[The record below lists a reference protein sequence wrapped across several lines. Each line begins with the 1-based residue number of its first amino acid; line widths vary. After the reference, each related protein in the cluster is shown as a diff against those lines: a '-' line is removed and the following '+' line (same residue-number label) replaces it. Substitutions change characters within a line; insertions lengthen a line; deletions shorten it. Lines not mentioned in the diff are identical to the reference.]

1 MSESATP
8 RPFEIRAATAA
19 DRGLALDLLR
29 RAFGESDDISQ
40 SPERWDWLFLRNT
53 ADVGLRYLVA
63 DAGGEL
69 AGQYPT
75 VPTRMQHRGRE
86 LVGLLPVD
94 IATNPDF
101 TRRGIFTTL
110 AKQLYDASASTA
122 PLVFGFPNV
131 NSSPG
136 YYGRL
141 GWVELRPY
149 PSLVRPL
156 GNFAPVVRT
165 ARPSLGGLAR
175 AGDVVARGV
184 LSSGWWSGLAG
195 GRSSRR
201 VERLTSFG
209 GWADTLWEANRGSLG
224 TCAIR
229 DARYLNW
236 RFCEGPYAYSIYGLV
251 RDGEP
256 EGFVVVTSHPWRGGH
271 VADLME
277 LAVLPGDE
285 AGARMLLT
293 TAILDAVERGAF
305 VLRAIVGPTHP
316 QRGQFKHLGFAR
328 LPRRFARQESFG
340 AAVLDGNAVNPNEVF
355 HIEDWYISGAD
366 LDFV

>member
-1 MSESATP
+1 MTDPAP
-8 RPFEIRAATAA
+8 RSYEIRTATAA
-19 DRGLALDLLR
+19 DGPLAIDLLK
-29 RAFGESDDISQ
+29 RAFGDADDVSQ
-40 SPERWDWLFLRNT
+40 SRERWEWLFLRNT

-94 IATNPDF
+94 IATNPSF

-110 AKQLYDASASTA
+110 AKQLYEASASTA
-122 PLVFGFPNV
+122 PLVFGFPNA

-141 GWVELRPY
+141 GWVELRPF

-156 GNFAPVVRT
+156 GNLEPVVRA

-175 AGDVVARGV
+175 AGDAVARRAI
-184 LSSGWWSGLAG
+184 SSGWWVGLG
-195 GRSSRR
+195 NHSSRR
-201 VERLTSFG
+201 VERIGAFG
-209 GWADTLWEANRGSLG
+209 DWVDTLWEANRASLG

-236 RFCEGPYAYSIYGLV
+236 RFCESPYPYSIHALI
-251 RDGEP
+251 RDREP
-256 EGFVVVTSHPWRGGH
+256 EGFVVVSSHAWRGGR

-277 LAVLPGDE
+277 LSVLPGDT
-285 AGARMLLT
+285 AGVRLLLT
-293 TAILDAVERGAF
+293 TAIVDAVDQGAF
-305 VLRAIVGPTHP
+305 LLRGIVSPRHP
-316 QRGQFKHLGFAR
+316 QRDQFRRLGFFR
-328 LPRRFARQESFG
+328 LPRRLARQESFG
-340 AAVLDGNAVNPNEVF
+340 AAVLDGDAVNPNDVF
-355 HIEDWYISGAD
+355 HIDDWYISGAD